1 MLNIYTLLLKTVNK
15 KEQKKSFFPKKV
27 LHSYVVLEDAQYF
40 YTFAQ
45 NSK

>member
-1 MLNIYTLLLKTVNK
+1 MLNIFTLLFKTVNK
-15 KEQKKSFFPKKV
+15 TEQKKKFFPKKV